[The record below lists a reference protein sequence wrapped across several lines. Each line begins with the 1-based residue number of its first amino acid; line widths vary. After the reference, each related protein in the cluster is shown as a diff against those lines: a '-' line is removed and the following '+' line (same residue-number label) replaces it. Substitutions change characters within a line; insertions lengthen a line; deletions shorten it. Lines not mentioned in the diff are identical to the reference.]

1 MVNRKSM
8 SPVLSA
14 IILAAAI
21 IAVGVIVLMWISGHS
36 SMVIKQS
43 QIDLLRS
50 EQAAKENLVIV
61 HVTYNASQSKVIMYL
76 LNMGYNKIFLGP
88 IRIKELRS
96 TDYEDIFTPD
106 GIWFGNNYTVKV
118 VVDSTESNPSPLT
131 MNIGGLS
138 EYLENLEIR
147 DPSAITDEINAYI
160 LEPYNEINGYYKVE
174 IPATLDQDSTYSIE
188 VWTIV
193 NIYNKAYLC
202 KLYTAQLTT

>member
-1 MVNRKSM
+1 MVNRKSI

-14 IILAAAI
+14 VILAAAI

-36 SMVIKQS
+36 SMVIRQS

-61 HVTYNASQSKVIMYL
+61 HVTYNAGEGKVIMYL
-76 LNMGYNKIFLGP
+76 LNMGYDKIFLGP

-96 TDYEDIFTPD
+96 TDYEDIFTP
-106 GIWFGNNYTVKV
+106 GGVWFGNYYSLSSI
-118 VVDSTESNPSPLT
+118 VDSTKADLTPST

-147 DPSAITDEINAYI
+147 EPSAITNEIEAFI
-160 LEPYNEINGYYKVE
+160 LEPYNEINGYYEVE
-174 IPATLDQDSTYSIE
+174 IPATLNSDTTYSIE

>member
-1 MVNRKSM
+1 MFNRKSM

-14 IILAAAI
+14 VILAAAI

-61 HVTYNASQSKVIMYL
+61 HVTYNASQNKVIMYL

-96 TDYEDIFTPD
+96 TDYEDIFTPE
-106 GIWFGNNYTVKV
+106 GIWFGKYEAKV
-118 VVDSTESNPSPLT
+118 VVDSTESYASFLT

-174 IPATLDQDSTYSIE
+174 ISATLNTNSTYNIE

-202 KLYTAQLTT
+202 KLYAAQLTT